1 MLSIIYMAA
10 AIGLYYMG
18 RSERSELH
26 GREERESS
34 YYALLGAGLVIM
46 VQILAAAFFGSFRK
60 SPYSHTLSGIVSNLW
75 GVIPAVFFRESI
87 RCILVLKGTKGRNYT
102 GGKKHRRWQWSRVMK
117 GLVTV
122 MLLTSLQ
129 LNYMKIS
136 TLHSTQE
143 IVTYLLEFLLPLII
157 RQALL
162 NELMLQGKMRA
173 TILYELVRILFEW
186 LFPILP
192 ALNWFMTAIVDNCVP
207 GIFLCVLEERRTRL
221 TADWYGVKKDT
232 GAGIWVTMISCVAV
246 IWFFAGVFPVYPSVV
261 LTGSME
267 PVIYPGDFVL
277 IEKFTSKE
285 EVLQLKEGE
294 ILNFQRGNINISH
307 RILNVI
313 TDDAGNVFFETKG
326 DNNSTKD
333 VQLVEM
339 KDVKGII
346 RYTIPKMGIPLL
358 WLKGSDCD
366 VEKEVTF

>member
-1 MLSIIYMAA
+1 MLSIGYTAA
-10 AIGLYYMG
+10 AFGLYYLG
-18 RSERSELH
+18 RRERSELC

-34 YYALLGAGLVIM
+34 YYALLGAGLVII

-60 SPYSHTLSGIVSNLW
+60 SPYSHTLSGIVCNLW
-75 GVIPAVFFRESI
+75 GVIPAVFFRESF
-87 RCILVLKGTKGRNYT
+87 RCLLLLKGKHYI
-102 GGKKHRRWQWSRVMK
+102 GGKRHGRWQWNRVLT
-117 GLVTV
+117 GLGAIILFTA
-122 MLLTSLQ
+122 LQ
-129 LNYMKIS
+129 LNYMKIL

-143 IVTYLLEFLLPLII
+143 VMTYLFEFLLPLVI

-173 TILYELVRILFEW
+173 TVLYELVRILFEW

-192 ALNWFMTAIVDNCVP
+192 ALNWFITAIVDNCVP
-207 GIFLCVLEERRTRL
+207 CILLCVLSERRTRL
-221 TADWYGVKKDT
+221 TADWHRVKKDM
-232 GAGIWVTMISCVAV
+232 GKGIWITMIGCVAF

-267 PVIYPGDFVL
+267 PVIYPGDLVL

-285 EVLQLKEGE
+285 EVLKLKEGE
-294 ILNFQRGNINISH
+294 ILNFQRDHINISH

-313 TDDAGNVFFETKG
+313 TDDAGNVYFETKG

-346 RYTIPKMGIPLL
+346 RYTIPKIGMPVL
-358 WLKGSDCD
+358 WLKGSDRD